1 MHHSVQQGCP
11 GLGQAQTGVPKGMEK
26 SRQFTYGLG
35 GLGVLLG
42 GIGVFLM
49 SERGR
54 EIVRTIGHHL
64 EQAPESIE
72 QFASATQMELDRIQ
86 QTLDQI
92 AARLEAIG

>member
-1 MHHSVQQGCP
+1 
-11 GLGQAQTGVPKGMEK
+11 MEK
-26 SRQFTYGLG
+26 NKQFTYGLG

-64 EQAPESIE
+64 GQAPENIE

>member
-1 MHHSVQQGCP
+1 
-11 GLGQAQTGVPKGMEK
+11 MEK
-26 SRQFTYGLG
+26 NKQFTYGLG

-54 EIVRTIGHHL
+54 EIVRTIGRHL
-64 EQAPESIE
+64 EQAPENIE

>member
-1 MHHSVQQGCP
+1 
-11 GLGQAQTGVPKGMEK
+11 MEK
-26 SRQFTYGLG
+26 SKQYTFGLG

-54 EIVRTIGHHL
+54 EIVRNISHHL

-72 QFASATQMELDRIQ
+72 QLADVTQLELERIQ

-92 AARLEAIG
+92 AARLQAIG

>member
-1 MHHSVQQGCP
+1 
-11 GLGQAQTGVPKGMEK
+11 MEK
-26 SRQFTYGLG
+26 SKQYTFGLG
-35 GLGVLLG
+35 SLGVLLG

-54 EIVRTIGHHL
+54 EIVRNIGHHL

-72 QFASATQMELDRIQ
+72 QFADVTQLELDRIQ

-92 AARLEAIG
+92 AARLQAIG

>member
-1 MHHSVQQGCP
+1 
-11 GLGQAQTGVPKGMEK
+11 MEK
-26 SRQFTYGLG
+26 NKQFTYGLG

-64 EQAPESIE
+64 EQAPENIE
-72 QFASATQMELDRIQ
+72 HFASATQMELDRIQ

-92 AARLEAIG
+92 AARLETIG

>member
-1 MHHSVQQGCP
+1 MGSQNRGSE
-11 GLGQAQTGVPKGMEK
+11 KGMEK
-26 SRQFTYGLG
+26 SKQYTFGLG

-54 EIVRTIGHHL
+54 EIVRNISHHL

-72 QFASATQMELDRIQ
+72 QFADVTQLELERIQ

-92 AARLEAIG
+92 AARLQAIG